1 MADADG
7 RLADSAAAVTGAASG
22 IGRAIAR
29 RLADEGAAVVVA
41 DVRDAPRE
49 GGIPTHEAIREA
61 GGHAQF
67 VETDVTDRAAVEAAM
82 DACIEGFGSLDVA
95 VNNAGIFPDQV
106 EIDEV
111 AESTYDRTLAVN
123 LKGVYLGCRAAV
135 DRMKGGAS
143 GGAIL
148 NTSSIA
154 GLFGYDRSSAYCA
167 SKGGVTNL
175 TRELAVEQG
184 PNGIRVNAVAPG
196 IVETAQTVE
205 DEGDVI
211 GEHLDEIPLGRDG
224 TPAEVAD
231 AALFLVSDAARYV
244 TGQNLVVDGGLT
256 A

>member
-7 RLADSAAAVTGAASG
+7 RLADSAAVVTGAASG

-61 GGHAQF
+61 GGHARF